1 MMHSTLD
8 DRAQLANYC
17 SKRCDRRFRNRG
29 SFERFLLWFDPWD
42 QEWVQML
49 TRSPKNLNCKKVGYL
64 SHPNVVWPRIVS
76 YAFFERSVVPIVDRR
91 HTRGACGVGTYA
103 RKAVSHRCTSIF
115 RAIGNLLYTEV
126 FESERNRRWQIL

>member
-49 TRSPKNLNCKKVGYL
+49 TRSQKIK
-64 SHPNVVWPRIVS
+64 
-76 YAFFERSVVPIVDRR
+76 
-91 HTRGACGVGTYA
+91 TA
-103 RKAVSHRCTSIF
+103 RKSGIYPIRTWSR
-115 RAIGNLLYTEV
+115 RASSATLFLNDQWCPSWIGGTQGGLVEWARTRAKPSAIAAPAFSV
-126 FESERNRRWQIL
+126 